1 MNPNLIYMMTF
12 LPAIIYHNTDTNTT
26 QKKDKDSPPT
36 KSHKTKFPTG
46 THPSKTDLY
55 QFFTFS
61 SIDNYVASKTKRP
74 NKNKNIR
81 KGEKKT

>member
-12 LPAIIYHNTDTNTT
+12 LPAIIYHNTDTAQHNT
-26 QKKDKDSPPT
+26 KKKKKTKTHPFT

-61 SIDNYVASKTKRP
+61 SIDNYVVSKTKRP
-74 NKNKNIR
+74 NKNK
-81 KGEKKT
+81 T